1 MLVGDSCQFH
11 SLLYSRAVVHSF
23 LIFLRIHIVDSDDM
37 LFGWVVVVF
46 RAAHKCS
53 FEDLPMRLLVH
64 FTFNLVVILIVGN
77 SLAKA
82 LEEFILI
89 DVVS

>member
-1 MLVGDSCQFH
+1 
-11 SLLYSRAVVHSF
+11 
-23 LIFLRIHIVDSDDM
+23 M
-37 LFGWVVVVF
+37 LFGWVVVMF
-46 RAAHKCS
+46 RAANKWS

-64 FTFNLVVILIVGN
+64 FTFNLMVILVVGN